1 MLSRFHLSLP
11 RLLLLGLLVLG
22 LYGGS
27 RFLLGEKVA
36 VSRVEQGEL
45 KQAIVASGRVRTPQR
60 IDISAQISGRVAQV
74 NVREGEAVTPGS
86 VLLQLDTAELKA
98 AVAQARAS
106 LNQSEARLK
115 QLGDLSR
122 PVAEQALRQA
132 EANVQQARKQYERAE
147 ELIAKGFYS
156 TAQRDESKRA
166 LDVAE
171 SQWRSARLQLAS
183 NQPGGS
189 DARVAASNVEQA
201 RATLALN
208 EARLGYA
215 TLSSPVAGT
224 ILTRSIEAGDTV
236 QAGKVLLT
244 LAPQGET
251 ELTAQIDE
259 KNLALLQVGQP
270 ALASADAYPH
280 ERFKARINYIAPSVD
295 AQRGSVEIRL
305 RVAEPPTYLKHEMT
319 VSIDIEAARRASA
332 LMIPADTLR
341 DANGA
346 QPWVMLVREG
356 ETRRQPVRLGARGAG
371 KIEVL
376 EGVMAGEAVLP
387 ASLNLPENR
396 RVRTVDR

>member
-11 RLLLLGLLVLG
+11 RLLLLCLLVLG

-27 RFLLGEKVA
+27 RFLLGEKVE

-60 IDISAQISGRVAQV
+60 IDISAQITGRVAQV
-74 NVREGEAVTPGS
+74 NVREGEVVTPGS

-106 LNQSEARLK
+106 LNQNEARLK

-132 EANVQQARKQYERAE
+132 EANAQQARKQYERAE

-156 TAQRDESKRA
+156 IAQRDESKRA

-171 SQWRSARLQLAS
+171 SQWRSAQLQLAS

-224 ILTRSIEAGDTV
+224 ILTRSIEPGDTV

-244 LAPQGET
+244 LAPQGEA

-259 KNLALLQVGQP
+259 KNLALLQVGQH

-280 ERFKARINYIAPSVD
+280 ERFKAQITYIAPSVD

-305 RVAEPPTYLKHEMT
+305 RVAEPPAYLKQEMT

-332 LMIPADTLR
+332 GCCATVPGTMTSSHDGAAARAAPQDPPQPRTLIR
-341 DANGA
+341 
-346 QPWVMLVREG
+346 
-356 ETRRQPVRLGARGAG
+356 RLGRIGH
-371 KIEVL
+371 
-376 EGVMAGEAVLP
+376 P
-387 ASLNLPENR
+387 R
-396 RVRTVDR
+396 

>member
-356 ETRRQPVRLGARGAG
+356 ETRRQPVRLGVRGAG